1 MKQITPYQYR
11 SHRAS
16 LSGILGGLVLFLT
29 ACQTTGG
36 GSQLTGYDQEEAALN
51 TPLSEGLSSN
61 YLMARHA
68 IYANDLQSATG
79 FFTNSLILDDKNVAL
94 LRHSFLTHYQ
104 SGNIEEAAEIARRME
119 ALNLT
124 IPLASEPALI
134 EAVRAQDWEAVI
146 ALSDLLAQ
154 SDTSL
159 VIAGVAK
166 AWAALAQDQLA
177 AAITHMNATAQLLA
191 ADNGLTPAFME
202 MQLAH
207 LLEVSGARDE
217 ALIIL
222 QNLSSLGAYSS
233 HIQLSIAAAYH
244 RLGETEAARQIIT
257 DYLSTSFDKDTILAA
272 FTKGDHPLLTPM
284 TIERGLAQSILDTS
298 WLDYQRAIRSLLLAR
313 AQLSLSIAPDLASA
327 HFVIAQEYLNLNQYE
342 SAAPHL
348 AALTQDSAYFQPSQL
363 VYVNYLR
370 RLDRYDEA
378 HGYMSAFLNAHPD
391 NQRYQLVIGD
401 LLRSLGR
408 YEEATPYYRGLL
420 GTSYDDARLH
430 RNLAVTLERSGF
442 DEEAESYFLSS
453 LALDPDDPYTLNY
466 LGYWYADTNRN
477 LDEAISYI
485 EKAVELRPNSGFFAD
500 SLGWVHYRLGAYDDA
515 VLWLEKAI
523 QLEPRDP
530 VIVEHLGDAYWRV
543 GRQTEALYK
552 WQHTLTVAD
561 DDEMI
566 ARVKEKLLQADTDGG
581 EPLAGDSY

>member
-16 LSGILGGLVLFLT
+16 LSGILGGLVLFLS

-51 TPLSEGLSSN
+51 LSEVIFQ

-68 IYANDLQSATG
+68 IYANDLQSAAA
-79 FFTNSLILDDKNVAL
+79 FTNSLILDDKNVAL
-94 LRHSFLTHYQ
+94 RHSFLAL
-104 SGNIEEAAEIARRME
+104 SIDIEEAAEIARRME

-233 HIQLSIAAAYH
+233 HIQLISH
-244 RLGETEAARQIIT
+244 
-257 DYLSTSFDKDTILAA
+257 YLSS
-272 FTKGDHPLLTPM
+272 P
-284 TIERGLAQSILDTS
+284 
-298 WLDYQRAIRSLLLAR
+298 W
-313 AQLSLSIAPDLASA
+313 
-327 HFVIAQEYLNLNQYE
+327 
-342 SAAPHL
+342 
-348 AALTQDSAYFQPSQL
+348 
-363 VYVNYLR
+363 
-370 RLDRYDEA
+370 
-378 HGYMSAFLNAHPD
+378 
-391 NQRYQLVIGD
+391 
-401 LLRSLGR
+401 
-408 YEEATPYYRGLL
+408 
-420 GTSYDDARLH
+420 
-430 RNLAVTLERSGF
+430 
-442 DEEAESYFLSS
+442 
-453 LALDPDDPYTLNY
+453 
-466 LGYWYADTNRN
+466 
-477 LDEAISYI
+477 
-485 EKAVELRPNSGFFAD
+485 
-500 SLGWVHYRLGAYDDA
+500 
-515 VLWLEKAI
+515 
-523 QLEPRDP
+523 
-530 VIVEHLGDAYWRV
+530 
-543 GRQTEALYK
+543 
-552 WQHTLTVAD
+552 
-561 DDEMI
+561 
-566 ARVKEKLLQADTDGG
+566 
-581 EPLAGDSY
+581 